1 MQTKIDERTKIKNGK
16 RCDGRAIDDLRPITI
31 KAGVLD
37 NADGSALV
45 EWGRN
50 KVLAAV
56 YGPREVL
63 PKHLTNPY
71 KAIFSCRYIMAPF
84 SGQEEHGRAGPNRRS
99 IEISKVARHVF
110 ESVVLV
116 EQFPKTM
123 IEVYMDVLQS
133 DGGTRIAGITA
144 AAVALADAGIPMRD
158 IPCGVS
164 VGKIDGTM
172 VLDLNKDED
181 NFGQSDMPFVFAP
194 RTGEILMYQMD
205 GLLSKEEIA
214 EGLRLARG
222 AVEKIHGLQ
231 VAALKEKYA
240 LVSDGCES
248 SPSAQNG
255 DGTNG
260 GALGAG
266 ADSPKDGNYV

>member
-1 MQTKIDERTKIKNGK
+1 M
-16 RCDGRAIDDLRPITI
+16 
-31 KAGVLD
+31 
-37 NADGSALV
+37 
-45 EWGRN
+45 
-50 KVLAAV
+50 AAV

-99 IEISKVARHVF
+99 IEISKIARHVF

-123 IEVYMDVLQS
+123 IDVHMEVLQS
-133 DGGTRIAGITA
+133 DGGTRVAGITA

-164 VGKIDGTM
+164 VGKVDDTM
-172 VLDLNKDED
+172 VLDLNKEED

-194 RTGEILMYQMD
+194 STGEIILYQMD
-205 GLLSKEEIA
+205 GLLSKEEIT
-214 EGLRLARG
+214 EGIRLARG

-240 LVSDGCES
+240 LVSDECES
-248 SPSAQNG
+248 SSPQ
-255 DGTNG
+255 NG
-260 GALGAG
+260 GADGNGMNGAG
-266 ADSPKDGNYV
+266 AGAGSPQDGNYV